1 MTKMGF
7 MLVKMF
13 TFAAFLMAIG
23 APAAFAQKDAPPV
36 HQWMEVTKIVVRPE
50 KVGEFRDWVKN
61 EFNPALVKG
70 GVKLQY
76 AWSTA
81 EFGDLFTYFFV
92 SPIEKFADFDGAG
105 PIEKALGRD
114 AARPFFTK
122 AGSLVKSVQNYA
134 MVERPDMSYM
144 GKMSGEPKM
153 AVMISVKVAQGHDAD
168 FENFMINEYL
178 PPFKKSDAQAFLV
191 HQTVF
196 GGSQGQFVMLAPIDN
211 FAELDK
217 GHPIARVL
225 GPDGFKKLMQRLP
238 AGTTTEGEVDVI
250 SFQPSLSIMPA
261 GK

>member
-1 MTKMGF
+1 MTK
-7 MLVKMF
+7 KMF
-13 TFAAFLMAIG
+13 AFAAFLMAIA
-23 APAAFAQKDAPPV
+23 APAAFAQKDAPAGP
-36 HQWMEVTKIVVRPE
+36 QWMEVTKIVVRPE
-50 KVGEFRDWVKN
+50 KVGEFHDWVKN
-61 EFNPALVKG
+61 EFNPALIKG

-76 AWSTA
+76 AWHTG
-81 EFGDLFTYFFV
+81 EFGDLFTYYFV
-92 SPIEKFADFDGAG
+92 SPIGKFADFDGDG

-114 AARPFFTK
+114 AAGPFFAK
-122 AGSLVKSVQNYA
+122 AGTLVKSVENYA
-134 MVERPDMSYM
+134 MAERPDMSYM

-153 AVMISVKVAQGHDAD
+153 AVMITIDVAQGHDAD

-178 PPFKKSDAQAFLV
+178 PAFKRSDAQAFLV

-196 GGSQGQFVMLAPIDN
+196 GGRQGHYVMLAPIDN

-225 GPDGFKKLMQRLP
+225 GQDGFRKLMQKLP
-238 AGTTTEGEVDVI
+238 AGTSTQAEVDVI